1 MQAPAVEHSGRGQ
14 RSHTFLAQFQ
24 GIGELDTRLKDG
36 LKLFTSFAEFKHV
49 RSTGFLSQEAGAL
62 DTSGASHEGGVQGRS
77 EMAADRALGFQVGG
91 RQDPWW
97 RLNWSFLEEDMLGLN
112 LLSPWYKFVLHFRV
126 VVLLLRTGLAFF
138 PVRPTTTSLAVVAE
152 KCVVRKLQSSRPT
165 TTVPVPGEGDRTIT
179 PRTSDVTTG
188 LGSKTQGR
196 VGNSRKLDG
205 VLAEA

>member
-1 MQAPAVEHSGRGQ
+1 
-14 RSHTFLAQFQ
+14 
-24 GIGELDTRLKDG
+24 
-36 LKLFTSFAEFKHV
+36 
-49 RSTGFLSQEAGAL
+49 
-62 DTSGASHEGGVQGRS
+62 
-77 EMAADRALGFQVGG
+77 MAADRALGFQVGG

-97 RLNWSFLEEDMLGLN
+97 RLNWGFLDEDTLGLN
-112 LLSPWYKFVLHFRV
+112 LLSPWYKIVLHFRV

-138 PVRPTTTSLAVVAE
+138 SVRPTTTSLAVVAE